1 MQTFHALRYDSLE
14 SYIMIDQPTLHRCPM
29 NYSLCENATL
39 TSTTPRSTL
48 FQCSG
53 KKPQGILARRNYTL
67 SSMNLV
73 EEHES
78 HLLKKKTKKTLGFLI
93 KTRMRTVMGRA
104 LPASNVTINPNFC
117 HSSSLFLLIF
127 SLWYK
132 HISTLAK
139 WLLPIFW
146 AKQSSLSLW
155 TNHGSKSN

>member
-1 MQTFHALRYDSLE
+1 MV
-14 SYIMIDQPTLHRCPM
+14 DQPTLHRCPK
-29 NYSLCENATL
+29 NYPMCETATL

-53 KKPQGILARRNYTL
+53 KRPQGILARRNYTL

-78 HLLKKKTKKTLGFLI
+78 HLLKQNKTKKPLGFLI
-93 KTRMRTVMGRA
+93 KTRMRTLLGGA
-104 LPASNVTINPNFC
+104 LPASNATINPNSC

-132 HISTLAK
+132 HISPLAK

-155 TNHGSKSN
+155 TNYGSKPN

>member
-1 MQTFHALRYDSLE
+1 MEMQTFHALRYDSLE

-78 HLLKKKTKKTLGFLI
+78 HLLKKNKKNSGI
-93 KTRMRTVMGRA
+93 SHKNQNEDRHGK
-104 LPASNVTINPNFC
+104 
-117 HSSSLFLLIF
+117 SSPC
-127 SLWYK
+127 K
-132 HISTLAK
+132 
-139 WLLPIFW
+139 
-146 AKQSSLSLW
+146 
-155 TNHGSKSN
+155 